1 MDGSRNLMRE
11 KWSTR
16 TMSVLA
22 ALGPNPCSAG
32 AEMEALL
39 LSTMTT
45 LAQERQVPG
54 CGAQTP
60 SIFVGNASLDLM
72 ECEMDKMSI
81 P

>member
-1 MDGSRNLMRE
+1 MVDQDDERPG
-11 KWSTR
+11 
-16 TMSVLA
+16 
-22 ALGPNPCSAG
+22 GAG
-32 AEMEALL
+32 AEPMLCWGRNG
-39 LSTMTT
+39 SFIIINDDDS